1 MDLEYLVLLQH
12 LREAAG
18 FFLTPVMEGISAI
31 AASSLTIAVAAFV
44 FWALDRQFGSFLM
57 LNFVGSSLLNQ
68 TVKLTACVYRPWV
81 RDPRIV
87 PDPSAIESATGYS
100 FPSGHTQSATA
111 IYGSIAL
118 WFGKKRKWLAAL
130 MVVMI
135 LLTAFSRNYLGVHT
149 PQDVVVAMALCGAY
163 LWLNSRILARLRR
176 QPEFDKTVALVG
188 VVLSLA
194 AVLWFLAKDY
204 PLDYQNGVLLVD
216 PELMMEDGFM
226 SAGMVLGFF
235 PGWLI
240 ERRWLR
246 FSTKRHSAGQIV
258 LSLAALVPMLLIYKQ
273 MPGLLAGITGPLWA
287 CYLSCAFLAFYVT
300 ALVPAVLCLLQR
312 RGILPQD

>member
-1 MDLEYLVLLQH
+1 MY
-12 LREAAG
+12 
-18 FFLTPVMEGISAI
+18 TS
-31 AASSLTIAVAAFV
+31 
-44 FWALDRQFGSFLM
+44 
-57 LNFVGSSLLNQ
+57 
-68 TVKLTACVYRPWV
+68 
-81 RDPRIV
+81 
-87 PDPSAIESATGYS
+87 
-100 FPSGHTQSATA
+100 
-111 IYGSIAL
+111 
-118 WFGKKRKWLAAL
+118 
-130 MVVMI
+130 
-135 LLTAFSRNYLGVHT
+135 
-149 PQDVVVAMALCGAY
+149 
-163 LWLNSRILARLRR
+163 WLNSRILARLRR

>member
-1 MDLEYLVLLQH
+1 MRCPRCGGEIPSG
-12 LREAAG
+12 AG
-18 FFLTPVMEGISAI
+18 RCPQCGASAQYGGNTEFFGK
-31 AASSLTIAVAAFV
+31 ASSSNLKFTDIFSGV
-44 FWALDRQFGSFLM
+44 FRKHSKEEGERLFMAGTASTTPPESEMIRQW
-57 LNFVGSSLLNQ
+57 
-68 TVKLTACVYRPWV
+68 TKPWV
-81 RDPRIV
+81 F
-87 PDPSAIESATGYS
+87 A
-100 FPSGHTQSATA
+100 
-111 IYGSIAL
+111 
-118 WFGKKRKWLAAL
+118 W
-130 MVVMI
+130 
-135 LLTAFSRNYLGVHT
+135 
-149 PQDVVVAMALCGAY
+149 VAV
-163 LWLNSRILARLRR
+163 I
-176 QPEFDKTVALVG
+176 G

-312 RGILPQD
+312 RGILPQG